1 LIPLLSVRVSDCI
14 GCDEGVTQKKRDA
27 KQLDDGIGDSSVS
40 VDAAS
45 GFR

>member
-1 LIPLLSVRVSDCI
+1 LIPPLSVRVSDCI
-14 GCDEGVTQKKRDA
+14 GYDEGVTPEARREK
-27 KQLDDGIGDSSVS
+27 LDNRIGDTSVS